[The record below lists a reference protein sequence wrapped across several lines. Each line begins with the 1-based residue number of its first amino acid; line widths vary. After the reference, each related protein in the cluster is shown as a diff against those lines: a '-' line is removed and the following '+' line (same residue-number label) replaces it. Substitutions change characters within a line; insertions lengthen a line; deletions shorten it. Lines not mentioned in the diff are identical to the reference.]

1 MNAGRDHGLFGLMD
15 ALRRHALLA
24 GLVAMACLP
33 GAAWAGEGRLL
44 ATGGASQIEGA
55 AGGGIVPWAVLAGY
69 GTRDE
74 NGGTAFYTRVDTGD
88 YALDAYGA
96 AWTFR
101 NRLEL
106 SIARQRFDLGELQ
119 RQLALPWDALEQDIF
134 GAKLRLHGDLVY
146 GHWPQVSVGVQ
157 RKRLRDG
164 TLPLAVGARD
174 DAGTDVY
181 VSASKLFLDAASGHQ
196 LLLNATLRSTRANQA
211 GLLGFGGDREGGR
224 SLVWEGSAAVMIN
237 PRWAVG
243 VEYRQKPDN
252 LGFAGE
258 DDWKDAFVAWF
269 PNKHV
274 AVVAAWADLGSIA
287 TLDGQRGGYLS
298 LQLSY

>member
-1 MNAGRDHGLFGLMD
+1 MLMFAP
-15 ALRRHALLA
+15 AL
-24 GLVAMACLP
+24 
-33 GAAWAGEGRLL
+33 AAAGEGRLL
-44 ATGGASQIEGA
+44 ATGGASQVEGA

-106 SIARQRFDLGELQ
+106 SIARQRFDLGALQ
-119 RQLALPWDALEQDIF
+119 DRLSLPWDALEQDIF

-146 GHWPQVSVGVQ
+146 GGWPQLSLGVQ

-164 TLPLAVGARD
+164 ALPLAVGARD
-174 DAGTDVY
+174 DQGTDVY
-181 VSASKLFLDAASGHQ
+181 VSASKLFLDAAGGYQ

-211 GLLGFGGDREGGR
+211 GLLGFGGDRDGGR
-224 SLVWEGSAAVMIN
+224 SLVWEGSAAVMLD

-252 LGFAGE
+252 LGFAAE
-258 DDWKDAFVAWF
+258 DDWRDAFVAWF

-274 AVVAAWADLGSIA
+274 AVVAAWADLGDIA
-287 TLDGQRGGYLS
+287 GLRQQRGAYLS

>member
-1 MNAGRDHGLFGLMD
+1 MVRVRHSILLVLMLMFAP
-15 ALRRHALLA
+15 AL
-24 GLVAMACLP
+24 
-33 GAAWAGEGRLL
+33 AAAGEGRLL
-44 ATGGASQIEGA
+44 ATGGASQVEGA

-106 SIARQRFDLGELQ
+106 SIARQRFDLGALQ
-119 RQLALPWDALEQDIF
+119 DRLSLPWDALEQDIF

-146 GHWPQVSVGVQ
+146 GGWPQLSLGVQ

-164 TLPLAVGARD
+164 ALPLAVGARD
-174 DAGTDVY
+174 DQGTDVY
-181 VSASKLFLDAASGHQ
+181 VSASKLFLDAAGGYQ

-211 GLLGFGGDREGGR
+211 GLLGFGGDRDGGR
-224 SLVWEGSAAVMIN
+224 SLVWEGSAAVMLD

-252 LGFAGE
+252 LGFAAE
-258 DDWKDAFVAWF
+258 DDWRDAFVAWF

-274 AVVAAWADLGSIA
+274 AVVAAWADLGDIA
-287 TLDGQRGGYLS
+287 GLRQQRGAYLS